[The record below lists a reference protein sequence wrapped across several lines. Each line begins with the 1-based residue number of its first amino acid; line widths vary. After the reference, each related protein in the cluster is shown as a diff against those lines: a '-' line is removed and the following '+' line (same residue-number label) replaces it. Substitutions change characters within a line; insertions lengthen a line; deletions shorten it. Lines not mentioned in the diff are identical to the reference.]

1 MMASLLNS
9 LFPGYVVPLFE
20 RDLATCTQQAWLEEA
35 AARQSSSA
43 SVPLKS
49 ASQKPGPIVG
59 ARPSKGHSRLTVKTL
74 PVRDGPNYEAA
85 ASGDVQLAQKRA
97 CRQELGW
104 KRSALPEVLTSA
116 VPDLPLLILGSRAPK
131 MRVKARSGNGPE
143 PGLASLIRARGD
155 RALSVSFDRRQ
166 SPVCFIRSDSL
177 RS

>member
-1 MMASLLNS
+1 MHTASLARRGSGPAVLVG
-9 LFPGYVVPLFE
+9 LG
-20 RDLATCTQQAWLEEA
+20 ALEVGESK
-35 AARQSSSA
+35 ARSYR
-43 SVPLKS
+43 
-49 ASQKPGPIVG
+49 VG